1 MKNKYEEISD
11 ELEYGDISDEKA
23 INICNNL
30 LNKSLTEND
39 DVVLES
45 IFNAVFNGVDNRE
58 IASKLYLEDV
68 VKNILNYN
76 EECLD
81 YLISI
86 LAYTGKEEYRDVLI
100 KLKSSDYDLDI
111 DEALNEL
118 DYRIHKNK

>member
-30 LNKSLTEND
+30 LKKSLTEND